1 MCEAAG
7 AGLWKLLREEW
18 ISEGISTKKEVGCLL
33 SMTIEVWKSVDFIVF
48 RYGALEKD
56 EQGKVQ
62 KGHMEGGKLIWKR
75 VADPN
80 IPVGLDGESYGDL
93 LYNMLEYENIYFS
106 KTAFAAKLYVGE
118 NGLFLLI
125 PTSALDLSGNEKEKV
140 RLKKV
145 LGEVREVLGL
155 EMYLYPVFVGEYAA
169 WYWTGMG
176 EPVEIEDLPMFLSW
190 LYEASCYE
198 KLSPINIAEKVK
210 EISGLGLS
218 QGEDAGRGETITS
231 FPNLNKDL
239 LQDALNRI
247 EELNGKGQP
256 SDRIRID
263 ASGTEWVLRD
273 SDVKI
278 AGFSTGLIGRKAWF
292 RVSDVPTE
300 KVILSAVFGGCLG
313 LHQFLLGNF
322 MQGFFYLLTCG
333 FGGIL
338 PAVDI
343 LLMVLGVFHYEE
355 TSYFETGEEGRLE
368 RRRARVY
375 LKKPKNWFPW
385 MAFVGVSLA
394 VGLCAVRFLY
404 RPLLEYLGIGLG
416 YLGSQWM

>member
-1 MCEAAG
+1 MEIG
-7 AGLWKLLREEW
+7 KRRMD
-18 ISEGISTKKEVGCLL
+18 SR
-33 SMTIEVWKSVDFIVF
+33 VDFHKKGSRLPFIYDYRSLAKSEF
-48 RYGALEKD
+48 YCNQMECGEKD
-56 EQGKVQ
+56 KVGEDANRV
-62 KGHMEGGKLIWKR
+62 KGGQLLIWKR
-75 VADPN
+75 VPDPN

-106 KTAFAAKLYVGE
+106 RSAFAAKLYVGE
-118 NGLFLLI
+118 NGLFLLV
-125 PTSALDLSGNEKEKV
+125 PTSALDLSEDEKEKV

-145 LGEVREVLGL
+145 LGEIKEMLGL
-155 EMYLYPVFVGEYAA
+155 EMYLYPVFVGEHAA
-169 WYWTGMG
+169 WYWTGTG
-176 EPVEIEDLPMFLSW
+176 ETTEIENLPVFLSE
-190 LYEASCYE
+190 LQEASCYE
-198 KLSPINIAEKVK
+198 SLSPSDIAGKVK
-210 EISGLGLS
+210 EVSVLGMPHKERDTD
-218 QGEDAGRGETITS
+218 GIVTAIPI
-231 FPNLNKDL
+231 PNLNRDL
-239 LQDALNRI
+239 LQDVLNRI
-247 EELNGKGQP
+247 EELNGKGRP
-256 SDRIRID
+256 SDKTRTD

-278 AGFSTGLIGRKAWF
+278 VGVSTGLIGRKAWF
-292 RVSDVPTE
+292 RVSEMPTE
-300 KVILSAVFGGCLG
+300 KVILSAVLGGCLG

-343 LLMVLGVFHYEE
+343 FLMVLGTFHYEE

-375 LKKPKNWFPW
+375 LRKPEKLFPW
-385 MAFVGVSLA
+385 MAFMGVSLV
-394 VGLCAVRFLY
+394 VGLCVVRFIY

>member
-1 MCEAAG
+1 MFWE
-7 AGLWKLLREEW
+7 
-18 ISEGISTKKEVGCLL
+18 KETDL
-33 SMTIEVWKSVDFIVF
+33 
-48 RYGALEKD
+48 
-56 EQGKVQ
+56 
-62 KGHMEGGKLIWKR
+62 
-75 VADPN
+75 N
-80 IPVGLDGESYGDL
+80 IPVGLDGESFGDL

-106 KTAFAAKLYVGE
+106 RNAFAAKLYIGE
-118 NGLFLLI
+118 NGLFLLVS
-125 PTSALDLSGNEKEKV
+125 TSASDLQEDEKEKV
-140 RLKKV
+140 RLKRM
-145 LGEVREVLGL
+145 LGEIKEVLGL
-155 EMYLYPVFVGEYAA
+155 EMYLYPVFVGGHAA

-176 EPVEIEDLPMFLSW
+176 EAVEIEDLSEFL
-190 LYEASCYE
+190 LGLQEASCYG
-198 KLSPINIAEKVK
+198 KLSPTDIVGKVK
-210 EISGLGLS
+210 EVSGL
-218 QGEDAGRGETITS
+218 EMAHREVDADGNRTVFPI
-231 FPNLNKDL
+231 PNLNRDL
-239 LQDALNRI
+239 LQDVLNRI
-247 EELNGKGQP
+247 EELKGRGRL

-278 AGFSTGLIGRKAWF
+278 AGFSTGLIGRKVWF
-292 RVSDVPTE
+292 RVSEVPTE
-300 KVILSAVFGGCLG
+300 KVILSAVFGGWLG

-355 TSYFETGEEGRLE
+355 TSYFESGEEGRLE

-375 LKKPKNWFPW
+375 LKKPETWFHW
-385 MAFVGVSLA
+385 MAFVGVSL
-394 VGLCAVRFLY
+394 VIGLCAVRFLY

>member
-1 MCEAAG
+1 M
-7 AGLWKLLREEW
+7 
-18 ISEGISTKKEVGCLL
+18 
-33 SMTIEVWKSVDFIVF
+33 
-48 RYGALEKD
+48 
-56 EQGKVQ
+56 
-62 KGHMEGGKLIWKR
+62 IWKR
-75 VADPN
+75 ETDPN
-80 IPVGLDGESYGDL
+80 IPVGLDGESFGDL

-106 KTAFAAKLYVGE
+106 RSAFAAKLYVGE

-145 LGEVREVLGL
+145 LGEVKEVLGS

-176 EPVEIEDLPMFLSW
+176 EVVEIEDLPVFLAG
-190 LYEASCYE
+190 LHEVSCYGR
-198 KLSPINIAEKVK
+198 LSPIDITGKVK
-210 EISGLGLS
+210 EVSALGMPHRERNTD
-218 QGEDAGRGETITS
+218 GKGTVFPI
-231 FPNLNKDL
+231 PNLNRDL
-239 LQDALNRI
+239 LQDVLNRI
-247 EELNGKGQP
+247 EELNGKGRP

-278 AGFSTGLIGRKAWF
+278 AGFSTGLIGRKEWF
-292 RVSDVPTE
+292 RVSEMPTE

-313 LHQFLLGNF
+313 LHQILLGNF
-322 MQGFFYLLTCG
+322 LQGFFYLLTCG
-333 FGGIL
+333 SGGIL

-343 LLMVLGVFHYEE
+343 LLMVLGAFHYEE
-355 TSYFETGEEGRLE
+355 TSYFETEKEGTLE

-375 LKKPKNWFPW
+375 LKKPETNFPW

>member
-1 MCEAAG
+1 MI
-7 AGLWKLLREEW
+7 W
-18 ISEGISTKKEVGCLL
+18 KKE
-33 SMTIEVWKSVDFIVF
+33 T
-48 RYGALEKD
+48 
-56 EQGKVQ
+56 
-62 KGHMEGGKLIWKR
+62 
-75 VADPN
+75 DPN
-80 IPVGLDGESYGDL
+80 IPVGLDGESYGDW

-106 KTAFAAKLYVGE
+106 RNAFAAKFYIGE

-125 PTSALDLSGNEKEKV
+125 PTSASDLLRDEKEKA
-140 RLKKV
+140 RLKKALV
-145 LGEVREVLGL
+145 EIKEVLGL
-155 EMYLYPVFVGEYAA
+155 EVYLYPIFVGEYAA

-176 EPVEIEDLPMFLSW
+176 EMAEIEDLPVFLSG
-190 LYEASCYE
+190 LHEASCYG
-198 KLSPINIAEKVK
+198 KLSPINIAGKVK

-218 QGEDAGRGETITS
+218 QGEDAVRGETITL
-231 FPNLNKDL
+231 FPNLNRDL
-239 LQDALNRI
+239 LQDVLNRV
-247 EELNGKGQP
+247 EELNGKGRP
-256 SDRIRID
+256 SDTTRTD
-263 ASGTEWVLRD
+263 ASGTEWVLRN

-278 AGFSTGLIGRKAWF
+278 AGVSTGLIGRKVWF
-292 RVSDVPTE
+292 RVSEMPTE

-333 FGGIL
+333 LGGIL

-355 TSYFETGEEGRLE
+355 TSYFETEKESTLE

-375 LKKPKNWFPW
+375 LKKPETWFPW
-385 MAFVGVSLA
+385 MAFVGVSLT